1 MQINLNITC
10 LSIDGFLL
18 YNYTDFGYGACVGKN
33 IIEDEF

>member
-1 MQINLNITC
+1 MQIRQLEHNLFV
-10 LSIDGFLL
+10 DGFLW